1 MCVLKRMGKETPMKL
16 NHYTVHHKLT
26 ISVVSSMGGMMDF
39 EDTGT
44 FASCLHWGNA
54 RWMGFYVVSLWVL
67 LII

>member
-26 ISVVSSMGGMMDF
+26 ISVLPSMGGMMDF
-39 EDTGT
+39 EDTGN
-44 FASCLHWGNA
+44 CLHWGNA
-54 RWMGFYVVSLWVL
+54 RWKGFCVVSLWVL